1 MLIPYVVDQT
11 NSGER
16 SYDIYSRLL
25 EDRIVFI
32 SGEIDDASA
41 NTIVAQLIYL
51 EAKNPEKDICVY
63 INSPGGSVTAGMA
76 IYDTMKYVKCDVST
90 ICIGLAASMGAFLLA
105 AGTKGK
111 RFCLP
116 NSEVM
121 IHQPLGGAQGQA
133 SDIEITAN
141 HILKTKKKM
150 IEMLAKNTGQSIKKV
165 EKDVDRDYF
174 MTADEAVAY
183 GIVDKVITRGVK

>member
-32 SGEIDDASA
+32 SGEIDDSSA

-183 GIVDKVITRGVK
+183 GLVDKVITRGVK

>member
-1 MLIPYVVDQT
+1 
-11 NSGER
+11 
-16 SYDIYSRLL
+16 
-25 EDRIVFI
+25 
-32 SGEIDDASA
+32 
-41 NTIVAQLIYL
+41 
-51 EAKNPEKDICVY
+51 
-63 INSPGGSVTAGMA
+63 
-76 IYDTMKYVKCDVST
+76 
-90 ICIGLAASMGAFLLA
+90 MGAFLLA

-183 GIVDKVITRGVK
+183 GLVDKVITRGVK